1 MREQS
6 LRPLEECHRQ
16 DTGAIPGAP
25 LRLSRQHLLLCA
37 VRDFE
42 IERGETVL
50 LKMQKTHH
58 LEQSRIFDQ
67 LGSITT
73 ETSQRAGEMLMRLE
87 GIE

>member
-1 MREQS
+1 LRE
-6 LRPLEECHRQ
+6 
-16 DTGAIPGAP
+16 
-25 LRLSRQHLLLCA
+25 HLLLCA

-42 IERGETVL
+42 IERRKTVL
-50 LKMQKTHH
+50 LKMQKTNH